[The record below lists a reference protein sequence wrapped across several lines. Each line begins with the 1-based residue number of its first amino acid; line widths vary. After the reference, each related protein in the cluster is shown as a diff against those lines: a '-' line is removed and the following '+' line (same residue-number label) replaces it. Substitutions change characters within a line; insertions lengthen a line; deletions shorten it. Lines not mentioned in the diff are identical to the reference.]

1 MQYSDEKRTERI
13 VIRIESYYKE
23 LLEDLAEETGV
34 SVSAYLRRIVINM
47 TAEYWE
53 NKQATKRIVEVKR

>member
-34 SVSAYLRRIVINM
+34 SVSAYLRRIVINT

-53 NKQATKRIVEVKR
+53 NKQATERIVEVER

>member
-23 LLEDLAEETGV
+23 LLEDLAEEIGV
-34 SVSAYLRRIVINM
+34 SVSAYLRRIVINT

-53 NKQATKRIVEVKR
+53 NKQATERIVEVER